1 MRRIG
6 LTGGI
11 ACGKTTVCRF
21 FEALGAG
28 IVSADEGRIRSMPEG
43 IELPEGREERG
54 DNPFLISVSVT
65 IAVLAVLVAA
75 DTLLGHRAHTE
86 ELLLQSQATDQWA
99 YYQAKNIRLHEMQS
113 VADLLGTLAPQD
125 KEKASALHEKY
136 VKEVER
142 YEGDKDDIGEKAK
155 ELEKERDLVSR
166 RADRFDGGEALIEV
180 GLVICSMTLLTKRRG
195 YWIAGML
202 IAAGGVTFALTAFI
216 LH

>member
-1 MRRIG
+1 
-6 LTGGI
+6 
-11 ACGKTTVCRF
+11 
-21 FEALGAG
+21 
-28 IVSADEGRIRSMPEG
+28 MPEG

-54 DNPFLISVSVT
+54 DNPFLVSVSVT

-113 VADLLGTLAPQD
+113 VADLLGALAPQD
-125 KEKASALHEKY
+125 KEKTEALHEKY
-136 VKEVER
+136 KKEVER

-195 YWIAGML
+195 YWLAGML